1 MGGQFHLD
9 GETYL
14 VMMRSEISRYDE
26 LQSALADAT
35 ADVAA
40 RTILDLGSGA
50 GETAKATL
58 NRHPGARL
66 VGIDSSEDMLLVA
79 RHQLPSATFIVSRLE
94 DPFPAGTFD
103 VVVSAFAIHHLD
115 AEQKALLFR
124 RISEV
129 LTPGGR
135 FAMLDVVIPIEPVI
149 APIPLEEGVDKPSS
163 VADMLQWM
171 YAAGLQAETVYSAA
185 DLAILA
191 ATAPEHRADPRST
204 GGTAVQ
210 PT

>member
-9 GETYL
+9 AETYL
-14 VMMRSEISRYDE
+14 AMMRSEIDRYDE

-40 RTILDLGSGA
+40 ETILDLGSGT
-50 GETAKATL
+50 GETALATL
-58 NRHPGARL
+58 KRHPGATL
-66 VGIDSSEDMLLVA
+66 VGIDSCEEMLSVA
-79 RHQLPSATFIVSRLE
+79 RRQLPSATFIVARLE
-94 DPFPAGTFD
+94 DPLPGGPFD

-129 LTPGGR
+129 LTAGGR
-135 FAMLDVVIPIEPVI
+135 FALLDVVIPTEPVVT
-149 APIPLEEGVDKPSS
+149 PIPLEEGIDKPSP
-163 VADMLQWM
+163 VDDMLQWLD
-171 YAAGLQAETVYSAA
+171 AAGFRADTVYSAG

-191 ATAPEHRADPRST
+191 ATAPEI
-204 GGTAVQ
+204 
-210 PT
+210 